1 MPVFYQISFLNLRN
15 KSIDLEAG
23 KKILL
28 IKFKKEFSF
37 SLYFFSLLQYYF
49 SSLWR
54 HIDKINFISICLLS
68 KDKRSIYLSRQ
79 STISIKCIFC
89 LHFTIISN
97 CKYISFAFYFFFLS
111 AYTYLRFPCTVKEID
126 LTLYA
131 FVEQYLNYFTSL
143 YFFYRKIKV
152 QKHIFCFI
160 CKKSLFFLCR
170 HL

>member
-97 CKYISFAFYFFFLS
+97 CKYISFAFYFFFFVCL
-111 AYTYLRFPCTVKEID
+111 YLPTFPMHRKGDRFNIIRFCRTILK
-126 LTLYA
+126 L
-131 FVEQYLNYFTSL
+131 FYFL
-143 YFFYRKIKV
+143 I
-152 QKHIFCFI
+152 
-160 CKKSLFFLCR
+160 LL
-170 HL
+170 L